1 MVHFNSCP
9 RCGEAALYMPQEHGG
24 GFICFR
30 CGLKMDLDGKDNDST
45 RMLITKLQKE
55 QAKMLKIIEDL
66 KIQIAKE
73 RRKNGS

>member
-24 GFICFR
+24 GFVCFR

-45 RMLITKLQKE
+45 GKLINSLQKE
-55 QAKMLKIIEDL
+55 IKRLKKVIDD
-66 KIQIAKE
+66 
-73 RRKNGS
+73 G